1 MPAAMRIAA
10 LALAALLARPAC
22 AAPSLVVLVRHAERD
37 GAMADDP
44 PLTAAGRERAQELAR
59 LVDVLS
65 SAIPLKAIFATEFRR
80 TQQTAA
86 PTSEHSRIRVTVVP
100 AAAQRDLVRKV
111 LAVPSGTVLIV
122 GQRDTLPELIQALG
136 GPAGIVIGDA
146 EFNHFYALAAPG
158 TPRAKLAST
167 LYGK

>member
-1 MPAAMRIAA
+1 
-10 LALAALLARPAC
+10 
-22 AAPSLVVLVRHAERD
+22 
-37 GAMADDP
+37 MADDP

-111 LAVPSGTVLIV
+111 LAVPFLN
-122 GQRDTLPELIQALG
+122 LG
-136 GPAGIVIGDA
+136 RVRGSAACSTSSRWGEVAREAGG
-146 EFNHFYALAAPG
+146 
-158 TPRAKLAST
+158 
-167 LYGK
+167 